1 MIPAGLRKVAY
12 ASIAL
17 KGLFATVAPRLSARI
32 AATMSLP
39 GFENTGELEP
49 TDWYVRAVR
58 ATGVGMLAAGGTAL
72 LLESRAEAA
81 STDDE
86 ESTDAT
92 FDGIDRIDTDDDGD
106 AADLSVDIGPDD
118 ETDGDALDSDA
129 ADDDGDDD
137 GAETDGDGSTDE

>member
-17 KGLFATVAPRLSARI
+17 KGLFATIAPRLSARI

-39 GFENTGELEP
+39 GFENTGELNP
-49 TDWYVRAVR
+49 TDWYARAVR

-81 STDDE
+81 SEDE
-86 ESTDAT
+86 DASDAT
-92 FDGIDRIDTDDDGD
+92 FDGIDRIDTDSDDD
-106 AADLSVDIGPDD
+106 IDTADLSVDIETDD
-118 ETDGDALDSDA
+118 EADADT
-129 ADDDGDDD
+129 ADDDATGDEGD
-137 GAETDGDGSTDE
+137 ETETSGDGSADE

>member
-1 MIPAGLRKVAY
+1 MAY

-81 STDDE
+81 SEDDQDAA
-86 ESTDAT
+86 DAT
-92 FDGIDRIDTDDDGD
+92 FDGIDRIDTDDSAEDGD
-106 AADLSVDIGPDD
+106 AADLSVDVGTDD
-118 ETDGDALDSDA
+118 ETDADA
-129 ADDDGDDD
+129 ADDDGA
-137 GAETDGDGSTDE
+137 GGEGDGTETSDAADE

>member
-81 STDDE
+81 SGDDE
-86 ESTDAT
+86 DSTEAT
-92 FDGIDRIDTDDDGD
+92 FDGIDRIDTDEDGED
-106 AADLSVDIGPDD
+106 GASADLSVDIGPDD
-118 ETDGDALDSDA
+118 EADDDAADGDANDDA
-129 ADDDGDDD
+129 AETNDGES
-137 GAETDGDGSTDE
+137 ADE

>member
-1 MIPAGLRKVAY
+1 MAY

-72 LLESRAEAA
+72 LLESRAEDA
-81 STDDE
+81 SEDDE
-86 ESTDAT
+86 STEAT

-118 ETDGDALDSDA
+118 EGADGDAA
-129 ADDDGDDD
+129 DGDDD
-137 GAETDGDGSTDE
+137 GTETADDGSTDE

>member
-17 KGLFATVAPRLSARI
+17 KGLFATVAPRLSARV

-81 STDDE
+81 ADE
-86 ESTDAT
+86 ESAGSE
-92 FDGIDRIDTDDDGD
+92 FDGIDRIDTDAGDSPDGETPD
-106 AADLSVDIGPDD
+106 VDGVDVIG
-118 ETDGDALDSDA
+118 
-129 ADDDGDDD
+129 DDGDD
-137 GAETDGDGSTDE
+137 EDGDSTDE

>member
-1 MIPAGLRKVAY
+1 MAY

-81 STDDE
+81 SADDDE
-86 ESTDAT
+86 SADAT
-92 FDGIDRIDTDDDGD
+92 FDGIDRIDTDDDGADGD
-106 AADLSVDIGPDD
+106 AADLSVDIGTDD
-118 ETDGDALDSDA
+118 DAETTDADSD
-129 ADDDGDDD
+129 DSD
-137 GAETDGDGSTDE
+137 DGSTDE